1 MEVEVEAMAN
11 EEYVPVSTTEVL
23 AMVLTRPHRVLPSCG
38 YATLF
43 SYFVSV
49 RNGGGFNTDFTLGLI
64 IPATFMPAGAHLGA
78 KFQSACAVAACS

>member
-1 MEVEVEAMAN
+1 MAN

-23 AMVLTRPHRVLPSCG
+23 VVVLTRPHRVVPSCG

-43 SYFVSV
+43 SYFIISV
-49 RNGGGFNTDFTLGLI
+49 RNGGGFTTDFTLGLI
-64 IPATFMPAGAHLGA
+64 IPAAFMPAGAHLGT